1 MLCRLPGGIQ
11 TILESTGTGFSSTT
25 AEAIKFWNTNDNK
38 PHLTGLVLLIILMLG
53 MSSSSGVP
61 LQLTNR
67 LILAEHQVLQ
77 WQKTMWNTYYEN
89 SVEKYSKKITAK
101 RKGKQPSE
109 VPEHITHSV
118 TVPLA
123 VVEEKTVYLER
134 LVPE

>member
-1 MLCRLPGGIQ
+1 MRV
-11 TILESTGTGFSSTT
+11 LELDLVLTT
-25 AEAIKFWNTNDNK
+25 AEAIKFWNTKENK

-61 LQLTNR
+61 LQLTNE
-67 LILAEHQVLQ
+67 LILAEHQVKQ
-77 WQKTMWNTYYEN
+77 WPKTMWNSYYES
-89 SVEKYSKKITAK
+89 SVEKYSKKITVK

-109 VPEHITHSV
+109 VPERITHSV

-123 VVEEKTVYLER
+123 VLEEKRVYLKR